1 MRTFRNCIYVA
12 ITLAFAAG
20 GLRQQVK
27 AQTVSAPLA
36 DRKSQPVVSDV
47 TISKAAVTDV
57 HLRPLF
63 TTTIRLPDAVS
74 SVAVGAPTL
83 FEAEHADQEP
93 RLVYIKPATKQPAE
107 SNLVITMRS
116 GETISMR
123 LISDGNSALNEPVDY
138 IVDYK
143 PQESFFIGSS
153 DPITQR
159 SQEQSTEEK
168 HDPLDLA
175 LQGQAR
181 VSTPAWQ
188 SSTTLDEKTSKTEP
202 SSIVGALGEIRE
214 TNGRMLVAF
223 SVRNQSN
230 HWIEVL
236 PPQIEVSSPGD
247 KSEVKKK
254 DRKHIVE
261 AEQVPVN
268 SFKVNGRRLAPGARV
283 DGVVSFDRPGFKQ
296 SQERLLLELASANSI
311 DKPLLLPV
319 PFVAP
324 GN

>member
-1 MRTFRNCIYVA
+1 MRTLRNCIYVA
-12 ITLAFAAG
+12 ITLAFTAG
-20 GLRQQVK
+20 GLCQQM
-27 AQTVSAPLA
+27 TAPFA

-47 TISKAAVTDV
+47 TVSKAAVTDV

-123 LISDGNSALNEPVDY
+123 LISDGNSSLNEPVDY

-143 PQESFFIGSS
+143 PQESFFIGST
-153 DPITQR
+153 DPIVQR
-159 SQEQSTEEK
+159 SEEQSAEEK
-168 HDPLDLA
+168 HDRLDLA

-188 SSTTLDEKTSKTEP
+188 TGTVLDEKSSKKDP
-202 SSIVGALGEIRE
+202 PAIVGALGEIRE
-214 TNGRMLVAF
+214 TNGRMLVAY

-236 PPQIEVSSPGD
+236 PPQIEVSSPGE

-268 SFKVNGRRLAPGARV
+268 SFKVNGRRLAPGERL
-283 DGVVSFDRPGFKQ
+283 DGVVIFDRPGFKQ
-296 SQERLLLELASANSI
+296 SQERLLLELAPANSV

>member
-1 MRTFRNCIYVA
+1 MTSPIQVLA
-12 ITLAFAAG
+12 AMTVAFATISG
-20 GLRQQVK
+20 VGQQ
-27 AQTVSAPLA
+27 
-36 DRKSQPVVSDV
+36 RNSQPIVSDV
-47 TISKAAVTDV
+47 TVSKAAVIDV

-63 TTTIRLPDAVS
+63 TTTIRLPEAVS

-83 FEAEHADQEP
+83 FEAEHSDQEP
-93 RLVYIKPATKQPAE
+93 RLVYIKPSTKQPAE
-107 SNLVITMRS
+107 SNLVITMQS

-123 LISDGNSALNEPVDY
+123 LISDGSTTFNAPVDF

-143 PQESFFIGSS
+143 PQSSFFVGSS
-153 DPITQR
+153 DPMANQAQQATV
-159 SQEQSTEEK
+159 STK
-168 HDPLDLA
+168 HIDPLDSA
-175 LQGQAR
+175 LDGQSRVATPVWQQGTA
-181 VSTPAWQ
+181 
-188 SSTTLDEKTSKTEP
+188 LEEKNKKTDP
-202 SSIVGALGEIRE
+202 PSIVGALGEIRE
-214 TNGRMLVAF
+214 SSGKMLVAY

-247 KSEVKKK
+247 KSQIKKK

-268 SFKVNGRRLAPGARV
+268 NFKVNGRRLAPGQRA
-283 DGVVSFDRPGFKQ
+283 DGVVMFDRPGFKQ
-296 SQERLLLELASANSI
+296 SQERLLLQLASANSV
-311 DKPLLLPV
+311 DKPLLLAV